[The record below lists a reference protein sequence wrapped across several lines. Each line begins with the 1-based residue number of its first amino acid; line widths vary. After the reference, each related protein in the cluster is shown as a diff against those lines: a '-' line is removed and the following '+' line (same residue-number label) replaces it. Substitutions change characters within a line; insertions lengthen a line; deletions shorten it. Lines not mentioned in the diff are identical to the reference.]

1 MVYPKTATRDAAFAA
16 LKQSWDQAGFD
27 VTFEGITDKYY
38 RTIAGVAQKSTD
50 AFWPSWGAD
59 WPSGS
64 TVLPPLFDGRINLTE
79 SSSNQDYGW
88 YNSDAVNQAIDA
100 AYLIEDTD
108 AREKAW
114 GKIDQP
120 ISKEGAVVPLVSQ
133 NSPTCAVPA
142 SRATRRASSSGGF
155 PTGPRSR

>member
-1 MVYPKTATRDAAFAA
+1 
-16 LKQSWDQAGFD
+16 
-27 VTFEGITDKYY
+27 
-38 RTIAGVAQKSTD
+38 VAQNSTD
-50 AFWPSWGAD
+50 AFWASWGAD

-108 AREKAW
+108 ARERRGGRSTSRSARTAPSFRW
-114 GKIDQP
+114 SVRI
-120 ISKEGAVVPLVSQ
+120 
-133 NSPTCAVPA
+133 SPTCAVPVL
-142 SRATRRASSSGGF
+142 RAIRENQLFGGF
-155 PTGPRSR
+155 PDLATIAVR

>member
-1 MVYPKTATRDAAFAA
+1 
-16 LKQSWDQAGFD
+16 
-27 VTFEGITDKYY
+27 
-38 RTIAGVAQKSTD
+38 VAQKSTD
-50 AFWPSWGAD
+50 AFWASWGAD

-88 YNSDAVNQAIDA
+88 YNGDAVNQAIDA

-114 GKIDQP
+114 GKIDQQ
-120 ISKEGAVVPLVSQ
+120 ISKDGAVVPLVSQ
-133 NSPTCAVPA
+133 NFTHVRDSSIKGYSET
-142 SRATRRASSSGGF
+142 SSSGGF
-155 PTGPRSR
+155 PTWATIAVRELASGLGL